1 MEGRSSWLKE
11 TFTSN
16 SCQDLPFAYTVTELF
31 KEDDLVYYQYKILW
45 LVKTSFLIVSGSHF
59 TQWLP
64 EKAANYLF
72 FFFWSYCT

>member
-45 LVKTSFLIVSGSHF
+45 LVKTSF
-59 TQWLP
+59 
-64 EKAANYLF
+64 
-72 FFFWSYCT
+72 